1 MIFPVDKTNLFILL
15 SRITSNFLSV
25 LSPIF
30 AGAYCS
36 VYVNYQPSEIIN
48 SILFGFVF
56 AFVFNSV
63 FRIWSPLELMKNNKW
78 E

>member
-1 MIFPVDKTNLFILL
+1 MFIFNVFMIFPVDKTNLFILL

-36 VYVNYQPSEIIN
+36 VYRRVNYQPSEIIN
-48 SILFGFVF
+48 SVLFCFVF

-63 FRIWSPLELMKNNKW
+63 FRI
-78 E
+78 

>member
-30 AGAYCS
+30 AGAYS

-48 SILFGFVF
+48 SVLFGFVF

-63 FRIWSPLELMKNNKW
+63 FRI
-78 E
+78 